1 MPGTLGPTAWTPTPF
16 LPRPMS
22 SQAAGSVAPVG
33 DATKDSYI
41 PLFSNRPQDYK
52 EWRQRIC
59 LYKKKLDLQ
68 KKPKEATLNLL
79 TSLTGVSWRQVEH
92 LVDKVADE
100 TDGFEQVLAQLD
112 RCFKYDDRVEMPR
125 ALEKFFY
132 GSTRRGDQS
141 LLQYCTDH
149 REARRELEKHKM
161 AIPDSISGWLLLRR
175 SSLTYE
181 QRQMVQTHCTSLEE
195 NKVEESL
202 YYLFGQDYKGR
213 SDVRWGANATPAKL
227 HQRWPRRHQAYNAEE
242 TYELDDMDAFE
253 EDYANEYEDAEEAYY

>member
-1 MPGTLGPTAWTPTPF
+1 MPDGTLCGPKRPRSFCRGQAVLRVTVGLIGVCSYLINIGSGASAPLPGTLGPTAWTPTPF

-33 DATKDSYI
+33 DTTKDSYI
-41 PLFSNRPQDYK
+41 PVLSNRPQDYK

-125 ALEKFFY
+125 ALKKFFY

-141 LLQYCTDH
+141 LLQYCADH
-149 REARRELEKHKM
+149 REACR
-161 AIPDSISGWLLLRR
+161 
-175 SSLTYE
+175 
-181 QRQMVQTHCTSLEE
+181 
-195 NKVEESL
+195 
-202 YYLFGQDYKGR
+202 
-213 SDVRWGANATPAKL
+213 
-227 HQRWPRRHQAYNAEE
+227 
-242 TYELDDMDAFE
+242 
-253 EDYANEYEDAEEAYY
+253 